1 MLDFNPSAV
10 VRGIGNVVR
19 EPTTLPASESGFME
33 DVTTYLPYVD
43 VVSNDCY
50 LSPCTNNIIID
61 EERILTS
68 NVSETDMV
76 SVFPP
81 VELIKLT
88 ISLNRIGGRRCWK
101 SIYLACSPYPPD
113 HVFSADLCTLPRGHP
128 YYIAYLM
135 YDSECKTTYLRV

>member
-43 VVSNDCY
+43 VINNDCY
-50 LSPCTNNIIID
+50 ISRIKRIVID
-61 EERILTS
+61 EERMLIS
-68 NVSETDMV
+68 NVSQIGYV

-88 ISLNRIGGRRCWK
+88 ISLNRIGGRRC
-101 SIYLACSPYPPD
+101 
-113 HVFSADLCTLPRGHP
+113 
-128 YYIAYLM
+128 
-135 YDSECKTTYLRV
+135 